1 MTDVPQLS
9 ELELTLLIIERDT
22 CQYKKERIDEL
33 LNKIGEAQG
42 ISNAIETPSNAT
54 TPGTKSEPAETQET
68 LFAALKFE
76 PQKGAQ
82 LGDFDIAY
90 KANNIE
96 DKWTYA
102 FATLRNSNATI
113 KDRYHPKGYHHSYWI
128 YGEGKIYRQKLKPN
142 T

>member
-1 MTDVPQLS
+1 MTNTPQLTD
-9 ELELTLLIIERDT
+9 LELTLLIIERDT

-33 LNKIGEAQG
+33 LNRVGEAQG
-42 ISNAIETPSNAT
+42 ISNAVEKTSNAA
-54 TPGTKSEPAETQET
+54 TPNAKHEETAFT
-68 LFAALKFE
+68 LLKFE

-82 LGDFDIAY
+82 LGDFDIAC

-102 FATLRNSNATI
+102 FNTLKKANATI
-113 KDRYHPKGYHHSYWI
+113 KDRYHSEGYQFSYWI
-128 YGEGKIYRQKLKPN
+128 YGEGKIYRQKLKPK